1 MDDSAKLGSY
11 ILGDTD
17 PGREPLFAPS
27 RPEQAATVELLYEVS
42 RELTA
47 ILDRRELLTRIAQRV
62 KKLVNY
68 HVFTV
73 MLWNENTQLLEGVFA
88 MHYEDSIPARFRV
101 PLHRGITGTAAG
113 ERRVFRVGDVTQE
126 PRYINDCGLDSL
138 VQVRSELVVPLLL
151 QERLIGVIDLES
163 TELHAFTAHH
173 ERMLTT
179 LGPYIAIALENSRL
193 YHQARENE
201 QRLRSDLDTAREI
214 QRQLLPT
221 GARNVPGLDLATCY
235 SPARELGGDFYDL
248 LPYGEGRLAFALG
261 DVSGKGTAAA
271 LYGSLAIGVLR
282 EHSSAHAFPPSD
294 VLSLLNS
301 RLHTPRVD
309 ARFVAMLFG
318 VYDARTRK
326 LSLANAGTPHPILV
340 RDGVAQAIPVEGIP
354 LGLFPEATYDEI
366 SLDLRPGDLVLL
378 ASDGILESEDAKQEE
393 FGAARLNAVLSSFSP
408 RDSAQHV
415 AESILRATEEFAGL
429 GASHRDDRTLLVLRV
444 TEDATADYTKLPLIY

>member
-1 MDDSAKLGSY
+1 MRLMQDPAKIGSY

-17 PGREPLFAPS
+17 PAPEPFFAS
-27 RPEQAATVELLYEVS
+27 HPEQAATLELLYEVS
-42 RELTA
+42 RELTS

-73 MLWNENTQLLEGVFA
+73 MLWNEASQLLEGVFA

-113 ERRVFRVGDVTQE
+113 ERRVLRVGDVSRE
-126 PRYINDCGLDSL
+126 PRFIGDCGSP
-138 VQVRSELVVPLLL
+138 VKVCSELVVPLLL
-151 QERLIGVIDLES
+151 QDHLVGVLDLES
-163 TELHAFTAHH
+163 TELHAFTAQH

-179 LGPYIAIALENSRL
+179 LGPYISIALENSRL
-193 YHQARENE
+193 YQEARENE

-248 LPYGEGRLAFALG
+248 LPYGEGRLGFALG

-282 EHSSAHAFPPSD
+282 EHSSAHICPPAE
-294 VLSLLNS
+294 LLAMLNT
-301 RLHTPRVD
+301 RLRAPRLD
-309 ARFVAMLFG
+309 ARFVAMLFA
-318 VYDARTRK
+318 VYDARSR
-326 LSLANAGTPHPILV
+326 SLAIANAGTPHPLLV
-340 RDGVAQAIPVEGIP
+340 RDGVVQDIRIEGIP
-354 LGLFPEATYDEI
+354 LGLFPEVKYDEL
-366 SLDLRPGDLVLL
+366 SLELRPGDVVLF
-378 ASDGILESEDAKQEE
+378 ASDGVLESENSVQEE
-393 FGAARLNAVLSSFSP
+393 FGAVRLSSVLSSFVP
-408 RDSAQHV
+408 DDSAQHI
-415 AESILRATEEFAGL
+415 ADSILHATDEFAGP
-429 GASHRDDRTLLVLRV
+429 GTSPHDDRTLLVLRV
-444 TEDATADYTKLPLIY
+444 TDDSSADYSKLPFIY